1 MLLFI
6 FCLAV
11 PLLLVVP
18 HLFFQPAGET
28 VRHEELEDVQERRA
42 W

>member
-6 FCLAV
+6 FWLAV
-11 PLLLVVP
+11 ALLLVIP
-18 HLFFQPAGET
+18 HLFFQPTGET
-28 VRHEELEDVQERRA
+28 ERHEELEDVQERRA